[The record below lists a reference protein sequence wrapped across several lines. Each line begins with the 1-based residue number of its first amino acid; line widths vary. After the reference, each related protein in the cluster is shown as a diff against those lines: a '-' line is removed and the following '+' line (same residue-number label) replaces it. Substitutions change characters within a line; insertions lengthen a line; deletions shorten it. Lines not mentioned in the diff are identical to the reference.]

1 MKSRF
6 ARKACAA
13 GFSLI
18 ELLVSMAIG
27 LILTLAIASVL
38 IRGEG
43 SKRSSTS
50 VNDINQSGT
59 YVAYTLDRAIRN
71 AGTGFSQ
78 SWSSLYGCLLNVSNA
93 NAQILPTTFP
103 ATSTFANVTQP
114 LRLSPVIIGQGM
126 AGAGGDVLVVMSG
139 TGGASE
145 TPLPVTPGSLNSSG
159 LLVSNALGYQV
170 NDIVLL
176 ADTGVPAGCMMQEIG
191 AGVGTPSQ
199 SVPFSV
205 GGTYYSTTGAT
216 VSLANF
222 GANTLMAPL
231 GLETTNPPQFQLF
244 GVGANN
250 ALYTYDLLQ
259 PAGAT
264 NEQPL
269 ADGVVKMVALYG
281 LDTGTPPNGKIDSWV
296 APTGSYSATTLMNG
310 TAASQ
315 ALLRQIVGIRVG
327 LIMRTS
333 VQERAPSTTMN
344 PEGYLQPAGTVI
356 TLFPDAGA
364 LAETYALTGTNLSY
378 RFRTIDLTIPLLNV
392 LNAQ

>member
-1 MKSRF
+1 MKPRF
-6 ARKACAA
+6 THKPRAV

-18 ELLVSMAIG
+18 ELLVSMTIG
-27 LILTLAIASVL
+27 LVVTLAIASVL

-59 YVAYTLDRAIRN
+59 YVAYTLDRALRN

-78 SWSSLYGCLLNVSNA
+78 SWSSLYGCLLNASNA
-93 NAQILPTTFP
+93 GTKVLPAAFP
-103 ATSTFANVTQP
+103 GTFANVTQP
-114 LRLSPVIIGQGM
+114 IRLSPVIIGQGM

-159 LLVSNALGYQV
+159 LLVSNALGYQA

-176 ADTGVPAGCMMQEIG
+176 ADTGVPAGCMIQEIG

-199 SVPFSV
+199 SVPFNV
-205 GGTYYSTTGAT
+205 GGTYYSTTGTT
-216 VSLANF
+216 VNLANF

-250 ALYTYDLLQ
+250 ALYSYDLL
-259 PAGAT
+259 AGGAD
-264 NEQPL
+264 QQI
-269 ADGVVKMVALYG
+269 ADGVVEMVALYG
-281 LDTGTPPNGKIDSWV
+281 LDTGSPPNGKINTWV
-296 APTGSYSATTLMNG
+296 APTGVYAAANLMNG

-315 ALLRQIVGIRVG
+315 TLLRQIVGIRVG

-333 VQERAPSTTMN
+333 LQERAPNSNTN
-344 PEGYLQPAGTVI
+344 PEGYVQPVGTVL

-364 LAETYALTGTNLSY
+364 LAQNYPLTGANLFY
-378 RFRTIDLTIPLLNV
+378 RFRTIDITIPLLNV